1 MYYNKYRVLYKR
13 DILLVTY
20 SKEDIKEFINTR
32 SIFNNI
38 SDDNISNIHI
48 EDIDYITDN
57 DLDYILI
64 SPYRDMYM
72 TTIEYRI
79 LNILYENNPHIYN
92 RYSLYQFIYSHPIFN
107 ITNIDEYI
115 SYRDKLD
122 RLCELDI
129 DYENLKRTF
138 I

>member
-1 MYYNKYRVLYKR
+1 MYYNKYRVLYKK

-20 SKEDIKEFINTR
+20 TKEDIKEFINTR

-79 LNILYENNPHIYN
+79 LNILYENNPHVYT
-92 RYSLYQFIYSHPIFN
+92 RYSLYQFIYSHPIFS
-107 ITNIDEYI
+107 ITDIDEYI

>member
-115 SYRDKLD
+115 SYRNKLD

>member
-115 SYRDKLD
+115 SYRDRLD

>member
-20 SKEDIKEFINTR
+20 SKEDIKEFIDTR

-48 EDIDYITDN
+48 EDIDYITDT

>member
-48 EDIDYITDN
+48 EDIDYITDT

>member
-1 MYYNKYRVLYKR
+1 
-13 DILLVTY
+13 
-20 SKEDIKEFINTR
+20 
-32 SIFNNI
+32 
-38 SDDNISNIHI
+38 
-48 EDIDYITDN
+48 
-57 DLDYILI
+57 
-64 SPYRDMYM
+64 M

-115 SYRDKLD
+115 SYRNKLD

>member
-64 SPYRDMYM
+64 SPYKDMYM